1 MPYRLTMTKRTDNI
15 MENMYRIAVFLDYQP
30 KTPENFWVLPSLIL
44 KRKINAINLF
54 SYLESVVLEL
64 FSDLRP
70 F

>member
-1 MPYRLTMTKRTDNI
+1 MTKRTDNI

-44 KRKINAINLF
+44 KRKINATNLF
-54 SYLESVVLEL
+54 SNLESVVLEL